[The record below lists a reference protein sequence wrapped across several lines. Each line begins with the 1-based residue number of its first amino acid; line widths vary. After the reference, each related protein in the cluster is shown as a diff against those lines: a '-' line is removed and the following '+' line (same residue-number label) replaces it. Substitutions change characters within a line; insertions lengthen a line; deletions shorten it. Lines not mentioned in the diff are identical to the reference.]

1 MAHVTK
7 GKEFIV
13 EIRDEVGAGAA
24 ALETLSKQRINLACF
39 VGYGVPGGKAYPP
52 SGAGG
57 SRSARRRL
65 SPRRDIAV
73 QIHDAILYV
82 AEDRP
87 GLAADVL
94 RTLAD
99 AGISVEHCYAT
110 SVGATNALLVIRTK
124 DDDRATAALSDRA

>member
-24 ALETLSKQRINLACF
+24 ALETLSRQRINLACF
-39 VGYGVPGGKAYPP
+39 VGYGVPGGRAFLHLVPEDADRAAAAL
-52 SGAGG
+52 SSAGY
-57 SRSARRRL
+57 
-65 SPRRDIAV
+65 DV
-73 QIHDAILYV
+73 QMHEALLYV

-94 RTLAD
+94 RSLAD

-110 SVGATNALLVIRTK
+110 SVGATDALLVIRTS
-124 DDDRATAALSDRA
+124 DDDRAAAVLSARS

>member
-39 VGYGVPGGKAYPP
+39 VGYGVPGGKAYLHLVPEDP
-52 SGAGG
+52 ERAQAALASAGY
-57 SRSARRRL
+57 
-65 SPRRDIAV
+65 AV